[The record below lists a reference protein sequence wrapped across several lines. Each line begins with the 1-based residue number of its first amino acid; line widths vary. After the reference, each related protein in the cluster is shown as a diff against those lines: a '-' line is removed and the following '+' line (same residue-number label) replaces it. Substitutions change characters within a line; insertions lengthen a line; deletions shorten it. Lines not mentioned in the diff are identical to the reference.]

1 VRPAFSGEIGVSPR
15 AETAIDR
22 LASLAA
28 PLASRLPAFPGSAL
42 LAASLNLAFGNDQP
56 GELEPLFEK
65 TVALRVSDLGV
76 RFDFAVTPQGFV
88 ASHRVS
94 APAVTISASLSDFL
108 QLARRRVDPDTLF
121 FARRLVIEGD
131 TELGLLLKNRLDAL
145 DLSTLAGALP
155 RPGEVM
161 VALASALHRS
171 PGADRSRSSNEAA
184 GPNVPRDSIDSSA

>member
-1 VRPAFSGEIGVSPR
+1 MRPALSGEIGVTPR

-42 LAASLNLAFGNDQP
+42 LAASLNLAFSNEQP
-56 GELEPLFEK
+56 EELEPLFGK
-65 TVALRVSDLGV
+65 AVALRVGDLGV
-76 RFDFAVTPQGFV
+76 RFDFAVTRRGFV
-88 ASHRVS
+88 ACRRAG
-94 APAVTISASLSDFL
+94 APAVTISAGLGDFL

-145 DLSTLAGALP
+145 DLSALAGALP

-161 VALASALHRS
+161 AALASALRRF
-171 PGADRSRSSNEAA
+171 PGADRVAA
-184 GPNVPRDSIDSSA
+184 PLR